1 MKTLAAIFMA
11 ATAYGQ
17 QLVPG
22 AGGSGGGGGGGTTPV
37 TVAIP
42 ANTASQTLTHNL
54 GTVNHIMD
62 CYDSGGVGMGST
74 SPSASSAAITGW
86 TPGAN
91 SDVIGF
97 SGTPS
102 GGTCVFYSGSGLQG
116 PTGATGATGANGT
129 NGTNGAISQVYNNG
143 SAQTVR
149 PYLNLISGSNA
160 TVTCVDNSGATRT
173 DCTVASTAASS
184 GLLNHQGQLA
194 PVTISGTTT
203 IYTYTVPA
211 NTLGAGG
218 CINLNFLIQHTTG
231 TASERFDLNWGGTTV
246 LMISSADTTPWY
258 APNITICNNAGV
270 TNAQQITTPPFTY
283 NSGNNPQPW
292 SAIVSTAAIDTTANV
307 VLKLT
312 CGNNNGDAI
321 TPVSWTV
328 WH

>member
-1 MKTLAAIFMA
+1 MKTLAAIFIA

-22 AGGSGGGGGGGTTPV
+22 AGGSGGGSGGGGTTPV
-37 TVAIP
+37 TVSIP

-74 SPSASSAAITGW
+74 SPSASTAAITGW
-86 TPGAN
+86 TPGAS

-116 PTGATGATGANGT
+116 PTGPTGATGSTGATGASGPTGATGATGAT
-129 NGTNGAISQVYNNG
+129 G
-143 SAQTVR
+143 SA
-149 PYLNLISGSNA
+149 GS
-160 TVTCVDNSGATRT
+160 S
-173 DCTVASTAASS
+173 
-184 GLLNHQGQLA
+184 LLNHQGQLA

-211 NTLGAGG
+211 NTLGSGG
-218 CINLNFLIQHTTG
+218 CIWLAFDIQHTTG

-246 LMISSADTTPWY
+246 LLISSADTTLWS
-258 APNITICNNAGV
+258 ASNISICNNPGV
-270 TNAQQITTPPFTY
+270 TNAQQIRTPTFTY
-283 NSGNNPQPW
+283 NTGNNVIGW
-292 SAIVSTAAIDTTANV
+292 SGGGMNTAAVDTTSSV

-312 CGNNNGDAI
+312 TGNNNGDAI
-321 TPVSWTV
+321 TPVAWTV